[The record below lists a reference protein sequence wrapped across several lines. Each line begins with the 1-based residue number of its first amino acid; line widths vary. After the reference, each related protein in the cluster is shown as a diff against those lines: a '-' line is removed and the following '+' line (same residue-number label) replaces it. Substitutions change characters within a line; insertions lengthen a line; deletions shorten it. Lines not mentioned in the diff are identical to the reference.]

1 MRQIFQTEK
10 GKEIWKTIFKKI
22 LSNKELT
29 FSEQGLIQNALF
41 NLDK

>member
-1 MRQIFQTEK
+1 MKMTFQTPA
-10 GKEIWKTIFKKI
+10 GKEIFRTIFKKI
-22 LSNKELT
+22 LDNKELT